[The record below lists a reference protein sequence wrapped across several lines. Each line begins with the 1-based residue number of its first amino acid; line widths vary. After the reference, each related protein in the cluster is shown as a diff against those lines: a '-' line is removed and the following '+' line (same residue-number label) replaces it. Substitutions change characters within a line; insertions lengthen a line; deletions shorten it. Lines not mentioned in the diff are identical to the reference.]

1 MLRYLIDKRSVLRR
15 LVTFTKGRPLAA
27 LLLLAILLL
36 ETIHALPITV
46 KERFPKPI
54 ISAVELIRSPMQ
66 GVQLWMFDSYQKAL
80 PREPQSQPATIIA
93 IDEKSLH
100 EFGQWPWPRDVLAK
114 MISQIDLYQPAAIG
128 LDFYMPEEDQNSLV
142 RLAERLAPE
151 HKYLIKELELLPS
164 SDFQL
169 EMALSSTPSVLGAA
183 GFSFEAYTNTNQLLS
198 EAPEITGS
206 DPLPFV
212 ENYPWVLASRPQF
225 QAAAAG
231 QALLSVPAQAGAIR
245 RLPLISAVNGSLIP
259 GLAFEMFRV
268 ATGSKAIRVT
278 ASDWGVR
285 TVGVADLDV
294 ETQPNSDVWLHYAPL
309 KTTQYHYLSAVDL
322 MNGNFDPA
330 LLQSKLVILGLTG
343 AGLSDMRFTA
353 LGEQVPGIEI
363 QAQLIE
369 SLFDD
374 SLLSRPIWLPLA
386 EMGIVL
392 VVGLIL
398 VWFVPKPETWLGAIL
413 KYRPVWMLGFLGTFS
428 ALMLAVG
435 FGLFATLGVLFS
447 ASTVALG
454 VALVLSIFFAHTMLD
469 NLTDAQSKMAR
480 LVENGISMGRLQ
492 QRSLLLEM
500 TLDGMNDLAP
510 SQAALVFSKTED
522 GLLSPI
528 AQRNLSES
536 WPEAIDPGAA
546 DSSRPGPLSAAFNEQ
561 SIKRISDADDPMLK
575 TEHWP
580 AISLASGEPV
590 RSLLV
595 VPMLLSDTNLR
606 GIVVLINAVDP
617 LSRDVHSFSEKHIP
631 FVEALATQAAVT
643 MENQDLVQAQKKMM
657 DAMIEMIAGAIDAK
671 SPYTGGHCERVP
683 EIATM
688 LCEAASNSSDAP
700 FSEFSFSTD
709 EEWREFKIAAWL
721 HDCGKVTTPE
731 HVVDKATKLETIN
744 NRIHEIRTRFEV
756 LLREAQLDNL
766 KAIYIAGEDPSSA
779 NARFEAR
786 QQQLQDDFAFIASC
800 NVGGEFLSDEK
811 IERIRE
817 IGAQTWLRYF
827 DNRIGLS
834 HEELLRYPDTRD
846 QLPCKESLLSDRPE
860 HLIERPPS
868 SALDD
873 KFGFKMEIPEYLYNQ
888 GELHNLSVSR
898 GTLTDEERFKIN
910 EHIIQT
916 IAILE
921 QMPFPPNLKR
931 VPEIAGSHH
940 ETLLG
945 TGYPR
950 QLTRDELSIPA
961 RIMAIADI
969 FEALTASDRPY
980 KKAKT
985 LSESIRILSFFKKDQ
1000 HIDPDLF
1007 DLFLSE
1013 GIYKVYAERYLK
1025 PEQIDEVEIEQYLN

>member
-1 MLRYLIDKRSVLRR
+1 MLRYLTNKRSVLRR
-15 LVTFTKGRPLAA
+15 LVVFTGGRPLAA

-36 ETIHALPITV
+36 ETIHALPIPI
-46 KERFPKPI
+46 KERLPKAI
-54 ISAVELIRSPMQ
+54 TSGVELIRAPIQ
-66 GVQLWMFDSYQKAL
+66 GVQLWMFDSYQKIL
-80 PREPQSQPATIIA
+80 PRQPQSQPATIVA

-114 MISQIDLYQPAAIG
+114 MIGQIDLYQPAAIG

-142 RLAERLAPE
+142 RLTERLAPE
-151 HKYLIKELELLPS
+151 HKYLIKELELMPS

-183 GFSFEAYTNTNQLLS
+183 GFSFEAYTNTNHLLS
-198 EAPEITGS
+198 AKPEITGS

-245 RLPLISAVNGSLIP
+245 RIPLISAVNDSLVP
-259 GLAFEMFRV
+259 GLALEMFRV
-268 ATGSKAIRVT
+268 ATGSSAIRVT
-278 ASDWGVR
+278 ASDWGIQSA
-285 TVGVADLDV
+285 GVADLDV

-309 KTTQYHYLSAVDL
+309 KTTQYHYLSVVDL
-322 MNGNFDPA
+322 MSGNFDPA
-330 LLQSKLVILGLTG
+330 LLQSKLVIIGLTG

-369 SLFDD
+369 SLFDGT
-374 SLLSRPIWLPLA
+374 LLKRPSWLPLA

-398 VWFVPKPETWLGAIL
+398 VWFVPKSETWLGAIL
-413 KYRPVWMLGFLGTFS
+413 KYRPVWMLGFLGIFS
-428 ALMLAVG
+428 ALMLALG
-435 FGLFATLGVLFS
+435 FALFAMAGMLFS

-469 NLTDAQSKMAR
+469 NLTDAQQKMAR
-480 LVENGISMGRLQ
+480 LVENGISLGRLQ
-492 QRSLLLEM
+492 QRALLLEM

-510 SQAALVFSKTED
+510 SQAALVFSRSED
-522 GLLSPI
+522 GLLNPI
-528 AQRNLSES
+528 AQRNLSEG
-536 WPEAIDPGAA
+536 WPGAIDP
-546 DSSRPGPLSAAFNEQ
+546 DTSNSPGLLSAAFHDQ
-561 SIKRISDADDPMLK
+561 AIKRVSEADDPRLK
-575 TEHWP
+575 SEHWP
-580 AISLASGEPV
+580 ELRLASGEPLKSV
-590 RSLLV
+590 LV

-631 FVEALATQAAVT
+631 FVEALATQAAVA
-643 MENQDLVQAQKKMM
+643 MENLDLVQAQRKMM

-688 LCEAASNSSDAP
+688 LCEAASNSNDAP
-700 FSEFSFSTD
+700 FAEFSFNSD

-756 LLREAQLDNL
+756 LLRDAQLEHL
-766 KAIYIAGEDPSSA
+766 KAIHIEGEDPA
-779 NARFEAR
+779 GAKARFEAR
-786 QQQLQDDFAFIASC
+786 KQQLQDDFAFIASC
-800 NVGGEFLSDEK
+800 NEGGEFLSDDK
-811 IERIRE
+811 IERIRQ

-834 HEELLRYPDTRD
+834 HEELLRYPDSSNP
-846 QLPCKESLLSDRPE
+846 LPCEENLLSDRPE

-868 SALDD
+868 NALDD

-898 GTLTDEERFKIN
+898 GTLTAEERFKIN

-931 VPEIAGSHH
+931 VPEIAGAHH
-940 ETLLG
+940 ETLIG

-950 QLTRDELSIPA
+950 QLTRDDLSIPA

-1013 GIYKVYAERYLK
+1013 GIYKVYAQRYLK
-1025 PEQIDEVEIEQYLN
+1025 PEQIDEVDIEQYLN